1 MKKIQKQLEKEKIR
15 VEERKKEKAE
25 AKAKRKLEREEA
37 AKISKFQKFGLKA
50 FFELTVQF
58 HPRPSIFTSK
68 GYNVSIQSYSMY
80 RCQPR

>member
-58 HPRPSIFTSK
+58 HPRPSIFTSTI
-68 GYNVSIQSYSMY
+68 GTRSVPN
-80 RCQPR
+80 CE

>member
-37 AKISKFQKFGLKA
+37 AKISKFQKFGFNA
-50 FFELTVQF
+50 IFELTVHF
-58 HPRPSIFTSK
+58 HPRPSIFT
-68 GYNVSIQSYSMY
+68 
-80 RCQPR
+80 